1 MVKKG
6 KVIIE
11 RIKEKLTVN
20 DNLDF
25 KQLEKDRIVLVYL
38 SRTYRN
44 FCPYLKAVHQNL
56 NFQRSGR
63 DSAGRNFTLA
73 ELMKAMKNEVRFENF
88 GD

>member
-1 MVKKG
+1 M
-6 KVIIE
+6 
-11 RIKEKLTVN
+11 TVN

-25 KQLEKDRIVLVYL
+25 KQLEKDRVFLVYL

-44 FCPYLKAVHQNL
+44 FCPYLKGVHQIL

-63 DSAGRNFTLA
+63 DSAGWNFTWA
-73 ELMKAMKNEVRFENF
+73 ELMKLMKNEVRFENF